1 MELVQQGKDGQPKGC
16 KSNGTCGTD
25 SCNKLTV
32 FDWLANM
39 SLPNGEKPFDW
50 VEVRFKNGRKEYYK
64 NTENLTLAIGD
75 VVATQEQSGHDIGYG
90 NTYRGIGK
98 STNET

>member
-1 MELVQQGKDGQPKGC
+1 MGCSGCSTNGLPKGC

-25 SCNKLTV
+25 SCNTMTV

-64 NTENLTLAIGD
+64 SKKEAF
-75 VVATQEQSGHDIGYG
+75 
-90 NTYRGIGK
+90 YRPPLSFLI
-98 STNET
+98 SIDFN